1 MRRAALYVAACALWA
16 FAPIERDARA
26 ESHDEGAAVG
36 RAVQALLRANAADM
50 RACVGSN
57 ERAGE
62 ALLDVI
68 VKGKAGRDLQVAAAR
83 VLKSDPAV
91 AEAARCVAERAQK
104 WSLAPLGTLSIGEG
118 DQIVVPLVFRPDA
131 KPDVRLVEVVK
142 SLDLDGSLH
151 AIYLAKGTGSITYRG
166 RPQKLGPQHG
176 AVIGIPATL
185 ECPEKCTAFVVKLP
199 RDTEFLGAWVW
210 SFSSMPVYKLP
221 GGKGTVQL
229 GTDGTPS
236 IPLAFDWLEVNAG
249 ASIPTHTHEGST
261 EITYVVSGSGTMTL
275 AGKNVA
281 IEAGK
286 FYEMPAGVPH
296 SLLSQ
301 TPMTIVQLYLP
312 RGPEQR
318 FKP

>member
-1 MRRAALYVAACALWA
+1 MRRAALCAAVLMVAAGVS
-16 FAPIERDARA
+16 RVRA
-26 ESHDEGAAVG
+26 EPDEGAAIG
-36 RAVQALLRANAADM
+36 RAMQALLRANAADI

-62 ALLDVI
+62 ALLDV
-68 VKGKAGRDLQVAAAR
+68 VAGKDHKVAAAR

-104 WSLAPLGTLSIGEG
+104 WSLAALSALAVGEG
-118 DQIVVPLVFRPDA
+118 DQIVVPLVFRPDP

-142 SLDLDGSLH
+142 SLDLDGSVY
-151 AIYLAKGTGSITYRG
+151 AIYLAKGAGSITFRG

-176 AVIGIPATL
+176 AILGIPATL
-185 ECPEKCTAFVVKLP
+185 DCPDKCTAFVVKLP
-199 RDTEFLGAWVW
+199 RDTEFLGAYVW
-210 SFSSMPVYKLP
+210 SFSALPVYKLP
-221 GGKGTVQL
+221 GKNGTVQL

-236 IPLAFDWLEVNAG
+236 VPIAFDWLEVNQG
-249 ASIPTHTHEGST
+249 AAIPTHTHEGSI
-261 EITYVVSGSGTMTL
+261 EITYVVSGSGTMVL
-275 AGKNVA
+275 AGKTVA

-296 SLLSQ
+296 SLASQ

>member
-1 MRRAALYVAACALWA
+1 MRLAALCAAA
-16 FAPIERDARA
+16 FALGVVATRGSARA
-26 ESHDEGAAVG
+26 DNDEGAAVG
-36 RAVQALLRANAADM
+36 RAMQALLRANAADI

-62 ALLDVI
+62 ALLDV
-68 VKGKAGRDLQVAAAR
+68 VAGKDRKVAAAR

-91 AEAARCVAERAQK
+91 ADAARCVAERAQK
-104 WSLAPLGTLSIGEG
+104 WSLAALSALPVGEG

-131 KPDVRLVEVVK
+131 KPEVRLIEVVK
-142 SLDLDGSLH
+142 SLDLDGGLY
-151 AIYLAKGTGSITYRG
+151 AIYLAKGAGSISYRG

-176 AVIGIPATL
+176 AIVGIPATL

-199 RDTEFLGAWVW
+199 RDVEFLGASVW
-210 SFSSMPVYKLP
+210 SFSAMPVYKLP
-221 GGKGTVQL
+221 GGNGTVQL

-236 IPLAFDWLEVNAG
+236 IPLAFDWLEVNAR
-249 ASIPTHTHEGST
+249 ASIPTHTHDGST
-261 EITYVVSGSGTMTL
+261 EITYIVAGSGTMVL
-275 AGKNVA
+275 AGKTVA
-281 IEAGK
+281 VEAGK

-296 SLLSQ
+296 SLASQ